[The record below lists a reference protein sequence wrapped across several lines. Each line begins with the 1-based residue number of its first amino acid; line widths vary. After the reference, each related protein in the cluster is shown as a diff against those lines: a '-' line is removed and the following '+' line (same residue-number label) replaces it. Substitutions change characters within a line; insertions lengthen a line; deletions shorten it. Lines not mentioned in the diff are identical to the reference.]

1 MIHDKI
7 SIVTSPD
14 YAHSSDYKI
23 CLVGDTPLINE
34 ILHILDKDTRN
45 ISVHCI
51 TKEDNDFTWIAN
63 TVNSSNFVFIDNQT
77 KLDRLHL
84 GWILSRPGVYHNIE
98 EAKLINSNYE
108 NNVLS
113 SFIKQLDSNNIG
125 GPIGI

>member
-1 MIHDKI
+1 MINDKI

-45 ISVHCI
+45 ISVHYI